1 MLQPIDADGLSIF
14 KLGST
19 IPVKFK
25 LTGTCAGNP
34 NFIAHISVALVSNNI
49 VGSDIEAISTSAA
62 DTGNTF
68 RYDPTNDQYIFNL
81 ATKGLSAGTWQI
93 FINGALNGP
102 SGDLPN
108 KPLKQKGLGLVE
120 EVAHVLRAEA
130 EESGLCPQLTT

>member
-1 MLQPIDADGLSIF
+1 M
-14 KLGST
+14 
-19 IPVKFK
+19 KFK

-81 ATKGLSAGTWQI
+81 ATKPLSQGTWQI
-93 FINGALNGP
+93 RIDGNLKNPP
-102 SGDLPN
+102 S
-108 KPLKQKGLGLVE
+108 KAVQISLKK
-120 EVAHVLRAEA
+120 
-130 EESGLCPQLTT
+130 